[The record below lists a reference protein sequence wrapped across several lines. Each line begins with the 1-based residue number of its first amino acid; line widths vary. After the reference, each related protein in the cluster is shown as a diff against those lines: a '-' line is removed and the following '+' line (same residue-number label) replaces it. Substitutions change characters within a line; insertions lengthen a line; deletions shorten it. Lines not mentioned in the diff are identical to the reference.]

1 MPSQSAEDWAEPL
14 LITGPAEAA
23 WVLWTPAFGVQ
34 HAGHDGSEDA
44 LRAGTVPAVPVP
56 GGWRYPRGAGGE
68 TRRDPAAE
76 RKDFRKRRRCR
87 GGRLSWIAAPVG
99 RCRPEG
105 AAEDSSLWW
114 SEDREVTAPATDP
127 VSQRRFIV

>member
-34 HAGHDGSEDA
+34 HTGHDGSEDA

-68 TRRDPAAE
+68 TRRTEGSRRGAE
-76 RKDFRKRRRCR
+76 RLSQKAALPRRKTVLDRCSRGPLPSGEGGGGLIFMVVRRQ
-87 GGRLSWIAAPVG
+87 GGDCPG
-99 RCRPEG
+99 N
-105 AAEDSSLWW
+105 
-114 SEDREVTAPATDP
+114 
-127 VSQRRFIV
+127 